1 MTCPHFQKAL
11 AHLVALAQAGP
22 GWRQY
27 TWARAQALDAEG
39 SGLYRGMA
47 AALTD
52 EMRKNNEKVQSLPG

>member
-11 AHLVALAQAGP
+11 AHLVALASSSP
-22 GWRQY
+22 GWKPY
-27 TWARAQALDAEG
+27 VWARAQELDVEG

-52 EMRKNNEKVQSLPG
+52 EMNRNKEEK

>member
-11 AHLVALAQAGP
+11 AHLVALAKSGP

-27 TWARAQALDAEG
+27 AWARAQALDAEG

-47 AALTD
+47 KALTE
-52 EMRKNNEKVQSLPG
+52 EMNKNKEEK

>member
-11 AHLVALAQAGP
+11 AHLVALASSSP

-27 TWARAQALDAEG
+27 AWARAQALDAEG

-52 EMRKNNEKVQSLPG
+52 EMNKKREIK